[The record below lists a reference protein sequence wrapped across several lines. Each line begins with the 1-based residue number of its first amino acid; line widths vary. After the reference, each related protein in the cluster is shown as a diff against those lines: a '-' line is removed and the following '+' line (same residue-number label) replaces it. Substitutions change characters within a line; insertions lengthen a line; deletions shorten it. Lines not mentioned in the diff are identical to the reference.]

1 MPLIEISIAP
11 HLSAVDLWLHTTSS
25 TVTKKIEVA
34 IDGPFNYG
42 VTQTL
47 CHNDPYP
54 PIYSN
59 PFDPVLQ
66 ILRLLT
72 LSHATMWRPLYYGR
86 SRRVC
91 DGDLLERL

>member
-1 MPLIEISIAP
+1 MPLIEISNAP

-47 CHNDPYP
+47 CHSDPYP

-66 ILRLLT
+66 ILRLLNFVPCHHVAST
-72 LSHATMWRPLYYGR
+72 LLWQKSKGMRWRFT
-86 SRRVC
+86 
-91 DGDLLERL
+91 

>member
-1 MPLIEISIAP
+1 MPLIDISNAP
-11 HLSAVDLWLHTTSS
+11 HLSAVDLSLHSTSS
-25 TVTKKIEVA
+25 TVTKEIEVA

-59 PFDPVLQ
+59 PFDPEFIGSSDPEAPNFVPCHHVAST
-66 ILRLLT
+66 LLWQK
-72 LSHATMWRPLYYGR
+72 SKGM
-86 SRRVC
+86 
-91 DGDLLERL
+91 